1 MQAATT
7 EQIDAFRAYLRC
19 TGTDGELTPVYDAAR
34 LLVARYVGRAAGLV
48 PDEILTLAVHKVGSE
63 LWAARDAV
71 GGIVTGYT
79 DMGSGLRLA
88 RDPMVAA
95 RPILAPYVGLGI
107 G

>member
-1 MQAATT
+1 MQPATPG
-7 EQIDAFRAYLRC
+7 QIDAFRAYLRC
-19 TGTDGELTPVYDAAR
+19 TGTDQELVPVYDAAR
-34 LLVARYVGRAAGLV
+34 LLVAQYVGRAADRV

-63 LWAARDAV
+63 LWASRDAV

-95 RPILAPYVGLGI
+95 RPLLAPYVGLGF

>member
-1 MQAATT
+1 MQPATT
-7 EQIDAFRAYLRC
+7 AQIDAFRAYLRC
-19 TGTDGELTPVYDAAR
+19 TGTDQELTPVYGVAR
-34 LLVARYVGRAAGLV
+34 LLVAQYVADRDV
-48 PDEILTLAVHKVGSE
+48 PDEILLLAVHKAGSE
-63 LWAARDAV
+63 LWASRDAV

>member
-1 MQAATT
+1 MEAATPA
-7 EQIDAFRAYLRC
+7 QIDAFRAYLRC
-19 TGTDGELTPVYDAAR
+19 TGTDGELAPVYDAAR
-34 LLVARYVGRAAGLV
+34 LLVAQYVGHAYALV
-48 PDEILTLAVHKVGSE
+48 PSEILALAVHKVGSE
-63 LWAARDAV
+63 LWVSRDSV

-95 RPILAPYVGLGI
+95 RPLLAPYLSLGF

>member
-1 MQAATT
+1 MQPATP

-19 TGTDGELTPVYDAAR
+19 TGTDQELMPVYDAAR
-34 LLVARYVGRAAGLV
+34 LLVAQYVGSRDV
-48 PDEILTLAVHKVGSE
+48 PAEILVLAAHKVGSE
-63 LWAARDAV
+63 LWASRDAV

-79 DMGSGLRLA
+79 DMTGGLRLA

>member
-1 MQAATT
+1 MQAATPA
-7 EQIDAFRAYLRC
+7 QLDAFRAYLRC
-19 TGTDGELTPVYDAAR
+19 TGTDKELAPVYDVAR
-34 LLVARYVGRAAGLV
+34 LLVAQYVGSRNV
-48 PDEILTLAVHKVGSE
+48 PEEIFTLAVHKVGSE
-63 LWAARDAV
+63 LWASRDAV

-95 RPILAPYVGLGI
+95 RPILAPYLPLGM

>member
-1 MQAATT
+1 MQAATPA
-7 EQIDAFRAYLRC
+7 QIGAFRAYLRC
-19 TGTDGELTPVYDAAR
+19 TGTDEELTPVYDVAW
-34 LLVARYVGRAAGLV
+34 LLVAQYVGSRSV
-48 PDEILTLAVHKVGSE
+48 PEEILTLAVHKVGSE
-63 LWAARDAV
+63 LWASRDAV

-95 RPILAPYVGLGI
+95 RPLLAPYVSLGF

>member
-1 MQAATT
+1 MRAATP
-7 EQIDAFRAYLRC
+7 EQVDAFRAYLRC
-19 TGTDGELTPVYDAAR
+19 TGTDVELTPVYDAAR
-34 LLVARYVGRAAGLV
+34 LLVAQYVADRVV

-95 RPILAPYVGLGI
+95 RPILALYVGLGI

>member
-1 MQAATT
+1 MQAANAA
-7 EQIDAFRAYLRC
+7 QIDAFRAYLRC
-19 TGTDGELTPVYDAAR
+19 TGTDQELTPVYDAAR
-34 LLVARYVGRAAGLV
+34 LLVAQYVASRDV
-48 PDEILTLAVHKVGSE
+48 PDEILLLAVHKVGSE
-63 LWAARDAV
+63 LWASRDAV

-95 RPILAPYVGLGI
+95 RPLLAPYVSLGI

>member
-1 MQAATT
+1 MQAATL

-19 TGTDGELTPVYDAAR
+19 TGTDQELTPVYDAAR
-34 LLVARYVGRAAGLV
+34 LLVGQHVGSRDV
-48 PDEILTLAVHKVGSE
+48 PAEILTLAVHKVGSE
-63 LWAARDAV
+63 LWAARDSV

-95 RPILAPYVGLGI
+95 RPILAPYVCLGI